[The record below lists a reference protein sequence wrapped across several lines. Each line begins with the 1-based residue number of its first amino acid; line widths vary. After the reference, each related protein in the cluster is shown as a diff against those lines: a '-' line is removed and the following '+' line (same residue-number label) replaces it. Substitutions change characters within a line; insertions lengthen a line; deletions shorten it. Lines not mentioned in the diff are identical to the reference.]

1 MTFLGSETKM
11 AESKSHSVLPH
22 SRTKLLHKY
31 TPFDYG
37 PLARLP
43 DAATVVGS
51 FRGGSYYQTM
61 VEMEE
66 GVVLYRLHDDIR
78 ASAYG
83 RYWTLENREGV
94 LSDRIDLAVPLK
106 WNDLTKT
113 NSLVVPKGVF
123 LYEGPIAP
131 QSGGPIGGGWQIFIP
146 GEVLK
151 PLCMAMEL
159 RREDS
164 STERQ
169 TKIEQYIQEAKLNQI
184 AFLEVYERELNK
196 LNHDIIDKF
205 CKSTNAETFLT
216 TGNNLS
222 NLDAQICSMLA
233 TLHALGSLGGA
244 GDEATVVA
252 MAGKVGSGSTT
263 YLLHSEEL
271 RMADGSM
278 KCMTLYAKVE
288 HSLENVTFEWM

>member
-1 MTFLGSETKM
+1 M

-37 PLARLP
+37 PLAGLP

-51 FRGGSYYQTM
+51 FRGGSYYQTI
-61 VEMEE
+61 VEVEE
-66 GVVLYRLHDDIR
+66 GIVLYRLHDDIR

-94 LSDRIDLAVPLK
+94 LADRIDLAVPLK

-113 NSLVVPKGVF
+113 NSLVVPKDVF

-131 QSGGPIGGGWQIFIP
+131 QPGGSVGGGWQVFIP
-146 GEVLK
+146 GKVLK

-184 AFLEVYERELNK
+184 AFFEVYKRELNK
-196 LNHDIIDKF
+196 LNHDIIDEF

-216 TGNNLS
+216 TGNNLA
-222 NLDAQICSMLA
+222 NLDAQVCSMLA
-233 TLHALGSLGGA
+233 TLGSLGGA
-244 GDEATVVA
+244 GDEAPVVA
-252 MAGKVGSGSTT
+252 MAGKVGSESTI

-278 KCMTLYAKVE
+278 KCMNLYAKVE
-288 HSLENVTFEWM
+288 LNLETKMNVTFEWI